1 MPFVFTAASLLAKDP
16 KTGQAVPWNPSP
28 QHFID
33 GSVDNDI
40 PMTRLAEMFN
50 VNHFIVSQVNPHVVP
65 FLMKEEGLIG
75 RGAPQVSPDV
85 PVGSSWLD
93 SLSQLAKGEAL
104 YRMQTLAE
112 LGIFPNLLTKTV
124 SVLSQKYSGDI
135 TILPEINY
143 ADFPRMLSNPTPEFM
158 HQAMICGERATWP
171 KMSIIKNHC
180 AIELALDDAV
190 QKLRARVVFSPSEI
204 ESRLKS
210 QVKRNSYTG
219 SQKTMRRRRSSKHR
233 PLSQHSA
240 QEPLEGRLPSAHS
253 DHRQTSLHTTH
264 KTAGRITPVLRHKKS
279 GSLGTIPLPSA
290 TNPKTS
296 PDSLSTSKS
305 PQDLTSSGAEGS
317 SNITSESSSTSL
329 NLSSPVESPSP
340 IDEPPPKWH
349 RSLFGST
356 SQPNTPS
363 QTSSSTPTTPKASHP
378 GLTMT
383 PTGNKSGAESK
394 YKRLFHNKPSPD
406 QPAPSS
412 MQGQQRKTAKSTK
425 AMSGSGSDSAKSE
438 GGSMRKTW
446 GLEIDIPNTAKG
458 LVGRGKKKGGGD

>member
-1 MPFVFTAASLLAKDP
+1 
-16 KTGQAVPWNPSP
+16 
-28 QHFID
+28 
-33 GSVDNDI
+33 
-40 PMTRLAEMFN
+40 MTRLAEMFN

-65 FLMKEEGLIG
+65 FLMKEEGLVG

-85 PVGSSWLD
+85 PVGRSWLD

-135 TILPEINY
+135 TILPENNY
-143 ADFPRMLSNPTPEFM
+143 ANFPKMLSNPTPEFM
-158 HQAMICGERATWP
+158 RQAMICGERATWP
-171 KMSIIKNHC
+171 KLSIIKNHC

-190 QKLRARVVFSPSEI
+190 QKLRARVVFSPSEV

-240 QEPLEGRLPSAHS
+240 QEPLEGRLPAAHS
-253 DHRQTSLHTTH
+253 DHRQPSLHTTH
-264 KTAGRITPVLRHKKS
+264 KAAGRITPVLRHKKS
-279 GSLGTIPLPSA
+279 SSLGTVPLPSA
-290 TNPKTS
+290 VNTKTS
-296 PDSLSTSKS
+296 PDPLPTSKP

-363 QTSSSTPTTPKASHP
+363 QSSSPTPTTPKAPHP
-378 GLTMT
+378 VLTMT
-383 PTGNKSGAESK
+383 PPGSKSGADSK
-394 YKRLFHNKPSPD
+394 YKRLFHTKQSPE
-406 QPAPSS
+406 QLAPSS
-412 MQGQQRKTAKSTK
+412 MPGQQQRKTGKSTK
-425 AMSGSGSDSAKSE
+425 VASGSGSDSAKSE
-438 GGSMRKTW
+438 GGSMRKAW

>member
-1 MPFVFTAASLLAKDP
+1 
-16 KTGQAVPWNPSP
+16 
-28 QHFID
+28 
-33 GSVDNDI
+33 
-40 PMTRLAEMFN
+40 MTRLAEMFN

-75 RGAPQVSPDV
+75 RGAPQVSTDA
-85 PVGSSWLD
+85 PVGPSWLD
-93 SLSQLAKGEAL
+93 SLSQLAKEEAL

-240 QEPLEGRLPSAHS
+240 QEPLEGRLPSGHN

-264 KTAGRITPVLRHKKS
+264 KAAGRITPVLRHKKS
-279 GSLGTIPLPSA
+279 SSLGTVPLPSA
-290 TNPKTS
+290 VNTKTS
-296 PDSLSTSKS
+296 PDSLPTSKP

-349 RSLFGST
+349 RSLFGSS

-363 QTSSSTPTTPKASHP
+363 QTSSPTPTTPKAPHP
-378 GLTMT
+378 ALAMT
-383 PTGNKSGAESK
+383 PTGNNKSGADSK
-394 YKRLFHNKPSPD
+394 YKRLFHNKPSPE
-406 QPAPSS
+406 QPASS
-412 MQGQQRKTAKSTK
+412 SIQGPARKTGKSTK
-425 AMSGSGSDSAKSE
+425 VASGSGSDSAKSE
-438 GGSMRKTW
+438 GGSMRKAW